1 MIWRGWATVGFRS
14 WTKSFANTQANPSV
28 TIRLKKRV
36 ALTVRIDDA
45 GQLLNQHLGKTP
57 GADLLI
63 GISRPGQPFRPT
75 IPVSQDATGR
85 DNQFV
90 IPFDTAVRMVVASS
104 FFRLADAK
112 GAAFAGVST
121 AIPITVPAGQQPQPI
136 HVTVIGR
143 Q

>member
-1 MIWRGWATVGFRS
+1 MILSVS
-14 WTKSFANTQANPSV
+14 ITQRDPRF
-28 TIRLKKRV
+28 TIIPKKGDAV
-36 ALTVRIDDA
+36 PIWIDDA
-45 GQLLNQHLGKTP
+45 GQLLTQHLGKTP

-75 IPVSQDATGR
+75 IPVSQDAAGR

-90 IPFDTAVRMVVASS
+90 IPFDTAVRLVVASS

-112 GAAFAGVST
+112 GAAFTNVSNGT
-121 AIPITVPAGQQPQPI
+121 AITVSAGQQPQPI